1 MEMSCSLAAKARL
14 YTAAFNLTTD
24 NEESEAYDRPQ
35 RPGGRET
42 LLFGTQITEIDADC
56 KRKQERRKAYC
67 SLSKNPPNIVRKGY
81 NYASSGI
88 DLCLVT

>member
-42 LLFGTQITEIDADC
+42 LLLGTQITEIAADC
-56 KRKQERRKAYC
+56 KKEARTKKSVLQPQQKP
-67 SLSKNPPNIVRKGY
+67 S
-81 NYASSGI
+81 
-88 DLCLVT
+88 